1 MRKITAFVIVA
12 VFSIFFL
19 QPKTANAVTLT
30 SFSFTGTCTL
40 DCTGTVTATLVLQ
53 NYTIGNSL
61 NAGNFDSFMYHSNI
75 FPDVTV
81 NSVSFLSGGFN
92 SLPGTAVVNLISNAP
107 QFQFISGFGSPG
119 GWCAGISCS
128 GDFGVN
134 GPWSVTPLPAAL
146 PFFASGLAGLG
157 LL

>member
-53 NYTIGNSL
+53 NYTIGQ
-61 NAGNFDSFMYHSNI
+61 
-75 FPDVTV
+75 P
-81 NSVSFLSGGFN
+81 
-92 SLPGTAVVNLISNAP
+92 
-107 QFQFISGFGSPG
+107 ISGTNFSR
-119 GWCAGISCS
+119 A
-128 GDFGVN
+128 F
-134 GPWSVTPLPAAL
+134 SVQ
-146 PFFASGLAGLG
+146 FAS
-157 LL
+157 